1 MGLRCLPGSRSY
13 CAASPAPMFLDRYDV
28 FPLARAPDVRL
39 PGGRPVFLRCP
50 RGLRR
55 KCLQAMASTAASS
68 RCLIWQKAWQSLAG
82 NVRQSPTD
90 NTAGV

>member
-1 MGLRCLPGSRSY
+1 VGLRCLPGSRSY

-28 FPLARAPDVRL
+28 FRAPDVRL

-68 RCLIWQKAWQSLAG
+68 RCLIRQKAWQSLAG